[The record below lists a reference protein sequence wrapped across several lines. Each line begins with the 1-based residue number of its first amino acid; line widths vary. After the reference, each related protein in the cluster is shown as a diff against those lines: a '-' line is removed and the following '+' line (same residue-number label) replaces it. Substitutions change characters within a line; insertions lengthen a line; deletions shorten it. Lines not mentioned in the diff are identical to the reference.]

1 MEEFP
6 LGIPRCPW
14 SSLEMGFWGELDGTN
29 QMVVVE
35 YREIFPLLGRPK
47 TQVKEF
53 EGEEREVAEVVKAKV
68 FGAEAVLGTR
78 YRGDLPA
85 EPVVIRMVLVVGD
98 LRPDDSGLVSS
109 RDTS

>member
-1 MEEFP
+1 MD
-6 LGIPRCPW
+6 
-14 SSLEMGFWGELDGTN
+14 FWGELGGTN

-53 EGEEREVAEVVKAKV
+53 EGEEKEVPEVVKAKV
-68 FGAEAVLGTR
+68 FEAEAVLGKR

>member
-1 MEEFP
+1 
-6 LGIPRCPW
+6 
-14 SSLEMGFWGELDGTN
+14 MGFWGELDGTN

-53 EGEEREVAEVVKAKV
+53 EGERKEVAEVVKAKV
-68 FGAEAVLGTR
+68 FEAEAVSL
-78 YRGDLPA
+78 RGDLPA
-85 EPVVIRMVLVVGD
+85 EPVVMRMVLVVGD
-98 LRPDDSGLVSS
+98 PRPDDSALVSS

>member
-1 MEEFP
+1 
-6 LGIPRCPW
+6 
-14 SSLEMGFWGELDGTN
+14 MGFWGELDGTN

-53 EGEEREVAEVVKAKV
+53 EGEEREVAEVTRAKV
-68 FGAEAVLGTR
+68 FEAEAILEKQC
-78 YRGDLPA
+78 RGGLPA
-85 EPVVIRMVLVVGD
+85 EPVVIRMVPVVGD

-109 RDTS
+109 RDIS